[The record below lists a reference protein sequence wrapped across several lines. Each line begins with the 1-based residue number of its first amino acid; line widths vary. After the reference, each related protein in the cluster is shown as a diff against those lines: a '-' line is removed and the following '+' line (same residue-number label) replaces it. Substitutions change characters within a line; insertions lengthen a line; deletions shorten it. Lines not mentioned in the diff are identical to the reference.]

1 MNNEFNNN
9 VKKLKEFY
17 DENDKN
23 KKEINLEMKNMIY
36 NLEKKKD
43 KVYNWI
49 IFIFSNIKNKIFIYI

>member
-1 MNNEFNNN
+1 MDNEFNNN

-36 NLEKKKD
+36 NLEK
-43 KVYNWI
+43 
-49 IFIFSNIKNKIFIYI
+49 